1 MLPFLYQFS
10 KREYIYKLYS
20 VQFRYNFLNF
30 LHRDNVKAFQTKR
43 KPSTTGMVKGFLWLR
58 RLDLNQRP
66 SGYEGL
72 SAPRKSPTRK
82 EFLNFIK
89 QIMYK
94 SVHFFSKFLKEK

>member
-1 MLPFLYQFS
+1 M
-10 KREYIYKLYS
+10 
-20 VQFRYNFLNF
+20 
-30 LHRDNVKAFQTKR
+30 
-43 KPSTTGMVKGFLWLR
+43 
-58 RLDLNQRP
+58 NQRP

-94 SVHFFSKFLKEK
+94 SVHFFSKFLLSILYYQYRNIIKKVVRNN